1 VGTHDGE
8 SQECSGATLVGV
20 WSVGNRVTVGPY
32 GVCWVK
38 SSVRVGK
45 EKGLECILDV
55 I

>member
-1 VGTHDGE
+1 MGTHDGE

-20 WSVGNRVTVGPY
+20 LSEGNRVTVGPY

-38 SSVRVGK
+38 SSVRVGE